1 MATRSPRTGISHDR
15 SRCECV
21 STKEV
26 PNISRDKQTVTP
38 TTDSPHQAPSPA
50 TPTPDTGTIPRKQIS
65 HQRRDIHYVLSNISL
80 LTYGLA
86 GIAFALISAL
96 LLVRWRIRPL
106 GPSLTIACGMTAAW
120 AITIALGTLP
130 EYPPLRLIRAMEL
143 LRNAAWLFF
152 LLQLLSLQ
160 NSDGPWRWH
169 GRRWLLI
176 FTPVTLAAL
185 ALQLALAMPRA
196 WVPSALLAQ
205 HHDLMLSLWLILA
218 ILGLV
223 LVEQLYR
230 NAASGE
236 RWSLKF
242 LCLGLG
248 ALYAYDFFM
257 YAEALLFRQLDAQLW
272 QARGLVAALVTPWL
286 TIGIARNTQWRMDLH
301 VSRHVVFHTVTLM
314 GTGLYLLGMAVIG
327 YFIKYLGGSWS
338 GVLQVGFLAASGA
351 LLASLLF
358 SGKLRARLRVS
369 LSKHFFSYRYDY
381 RDEWLK
387 FTHALA
393 SLSGDV
399 AEGIIRTMAPLV
411 NGRAGLLFSTLPGET
426 PRLLAHWHMPPPPD
440 CREGLGNLPGWV
452 AKSDWVV
459 DLRERRRS
467 PDLYEGLVLPDWL
480 ERSEDLW
487 LVIPLVFGE
496 RLEGLLM
503 LKGSDLKQ
511 SLNWEDRDLLK
522 TAGRQAASHLAQ
534 HQASQALVEARQ
546 FEAFNRLSAYVV
558 HDLKN
563 ILAQQSLIVSNAAKH
578 RDNPAFI
585 DDMIAT
591 VENSVTRMQRLMEQM
606 RSGVRSA
613 DAEVVEVAALLR
625 DVIEARA
632 GRRPVPTAE
641 LDDGAACR
649 VEADRERLATVFT
662 HLVQNAQEAT
672 DPEGEVRVGLTCN
685 GQGIAVDIIDSGRGM
700 DEAFL
705 RDRLFHP
712 FESTKGLTGMGI
724 GVFESREYI
733 RQLGGEIDVDSTPG
747 KGTRF
752 TVTLPTGTATGRRS
766 ASKDT

>member
-1 MATRSPRTGISHDR
+1 MP
-15 SRCECV
+15 
-21 STKEV
+21 
-26 PNISRDKQTVTP
+26 
-38 TTDSPHQAPSPA
+38 
-50 TPTPDTGTIPRKQIS
+50 
-65 HQRRDIHYVLSNISL
+65 SNISL

-86 GIAFALISAL
+86 GIAFALISVL
-96 LLVRWRIRPL
+96 LLFRWRVKPL
-106 GPSLTIACGMTAAW
+106 GPSLTLACGITAAW
-120 AITIALGTLP
+120 ALSIALGTLP
-130 EYPPLRLIRAMEL
+130 DYPPLRLIRTIEL
-143 LRNAAWLFF
+143 LRNATWLFF

-160 NSDGPWRWH
+160 HGNSPWSWH
-169 GRRWLLI
+169 GRQWLRPFL
-176 FTPVTLAAL
+176 PLMLLVL
-185 ALQLALAMPRA
+185 ALLLAPALPRE
-196 WVPSALLAQ
+196 WVPRALLAQ
-205 HHDLMLSLWLILA
+205 HHDLMLSAWLVLA
-218 ILGLV
+218 IAGLV
-223 LVEQLYR
+223 LIEQLYR

-257 YAEALLFRQLDAQLW
+257 YAEALLFRQLDAELW

-286 TIGIARNTQWRMDLH
+286 AIGIARNTQWRMDLH
-301 VSRHVVFHTVTLM
+301 VSRHVVFHSVTLM

-327 YFIKYLGGSWS
+327 YFIKYLNGSWS
-338 GVLQVGFLAASGA
+338 GVLQVGFLAGSGA

-358 SGKLRARLRVS
+358 SGKLRARLRVL

-393 SLSGDV
+393 GLSGDV

-411 NGRAGLLFSTLPGET
+411 NGRAGLLFSTPPGDT
-426 PRLLAHWHMPPPPD
+426 PRLLAHWQMPPPQD

-452 AKSDWVV
+452 ARSDWVV

-467 PDLYEGLVLPDWL
+467 PDLYDGLVLPEWL
-480 ERSEDLW
+480 ETHEDIW
-487 LVIPLVFGE
+487 LIVPLVFGE

-534 HQASQALVEARQ
+534 HLASQALVEARQ
-546 FEAFNRLSAYVV
+546 FDAFNRLSAYVV

-591 VENSVTRMQRLMEQM
+591 VENSVNRMQRLMEQM

-613 DAEVVEVAALLR
+613 DAKRIDLTALLR
-625 DVIEARA
+625 DVVAQRA
-632 GRRPVPTAE
+632 STSPSPTAE
-641 LDDGAACR
+641 LATDNACH

-672 DPEGEVRVGLTCN
+672 AATGKVRVRLTCDSTRV
-685 GQGIAVDIIDSGRGM
+685 IVDISDTGRGM
-700 DEAFL
+700 DDDFV
-705 RDRLFHP
+705 RTRLFRP

-733 RQLGGEIDVDSTPG
+733 RQLGGDIDVESVLG
-747 KGTRF
+747 QGTRF
-752 TVTLPTGTATGRRS
+752 TVQLPLGPPGDL
-766 ASKDT
+766 KDT

>member
-1 MATRSPRTGISHDR
+1 M
-15 SRCECV
+15 
-21 STKEV
+21 
-26 PNISRDKQTVTP
+26 
-38 TTDSPHQAPSPA
+38 
-50 TPTPDTGTIPRKQIS
+50 
-65 HQRRDIHYVLSNISL
+65 LSNISL

-96 LLVRWRIRPL
+96 LLVRWQVKPL
-106 GPSLTIACGMTAAW
+106 GPSLATACALTAAW
-120 AITIALGTLP
+120 AFTIALGTLP
-130 EYPPLRLIRAMEL
+130 EFPPLRLIRVVEL

-160 NSDGPWRWH
+160 QGDSAWRWH
-169 GRRWLLI
+169 GRRWPLAFAPLL
-176 FTPVTLAAL
+176 TAAL
-185 ALQLALAMPRA
+185 ALQLAP
-196 WVPSALLAQ
+196 ALSPDLLPEALMEQ
-205 HHDLMLSLWLILA
+205 HHDLMLSVWLVLA

-230 NAASGE
+230 NAAGGE
-236 RWSLKF
+236 RRSLKF
-242 LCLGLG
+242 LCVALG
-248 ALYAYDFFM
+248 ALYTYDFFM
-257 YAEALLFRQLDAQLW
+257 YAEALLFRQLDAVLW
-272 QARGLVAALVTPWL
+272 QARGLVVALATPWL
-286 TIGIARNTQWRMDLH
+286 AIGIARNTQWRMDLH

-314 GTGLYLLGMAVIG
+314 GTGLYLLGMSVIG
-327 YFIKYLGGSWS
+327 YFIKYLGGTWS

-358 SGKLRARLRVS
+358 SGKLRARLRVF

-399 AEGIIRTMAPLV
+399 AEGIIRTMAPLASSP
-411 NGRAGLLFSTLPGET
+411 GGLLFSTPADET
-426 PRLLAHWHMPPPPD
+426 PRLLAHWQMPPPSG
-440 CREGLGNLPGWV
+440 CRDGLGNLPGWV
-452 AKSDWVV
+452 LRSDWVV

-480 ERSEDLW
+480 ETSDDLW

-511 SLNWEDRDLLK
+511 GLNWEDRDLLK

-534 HQASQALVEARQ
+534 HLASEALVEARQ
-546 FEAFNRLSAYVV
+546 FDAFNRLSAYVV

-578 RDNPAFI
+578 RENPAFI

-613 DAEVVEVAALLR
+613 DAEVVDVGRLLQEVVDQRSGVRPAPVAAF
-625 DVIEARA
+625 D
-632 GRRPVPTAE
+632 
-641 LDDGAACR
+641 AACGCHA
-649 VEADRERLATVFT
+649 EADRERLGTVFT

-672 DPEGEVRVGLTCN
+672 APEGEVRVALACDDSRVM
-685 GQGIAVDIIDSGRGM
+685 VDIIDTGRGM
-700 DEAFL
+700 DADFIHK
-705 RDRLFHP
+705 RLFRP

-724 GVFESREYI
+724 GVF
-733 RQLGGEIDVDSTPG
+733 
-747 KGTRF
+747 
-752 TVTLPTGTATGRRS
+752 
-766 ASKDT
+766 